1 MPAGTFVGF
10 GFGPIQTGLML
21 CEALESGN
29 FERFV
34 VVEVD
39 QALVDAVRG
48 SGDAVTINIAGET
61 GIRRKN
67 LPGIRLLNPRV
78 GADRKEIVAAIGSA
92 SELATAIPSV
102 ELYGAGGDASVAAL
116 LAEGATDERA
126 RIIYTAENN
135 NYAAELLM
143 REIANRAPRRAPSPL
158 QALDTVIGKMSG
170 VISSAE
176 EMRQLGLAPLVPG
189 LEKCVLV
196 EEFNRILISR
206 ITLPGFSRGIRV
218 FEEKDNL
225 IPFEEA
231 KLYGHN
237 AVHALLGYLARL
249 RGHKVMSSI
258 REDGELLALGR
269 RAFLQESGAAL
280 IRRHGRTGDPLF
292 TAAGYEA
299 YADDLLQRM
308 TNPFLHDDVDRI
320 IRDPKRK
327 LGWSDRLFGTMR
339 AALEAG
345 IEPKAMA
352 LGAAA
357 ATACSLEQDG
367 FAVSRDGFAVS
378 RDGFAISRSKSG
390 ATTAREHLLALW
402 GSDATGGER
411 EACLS
416 LVQDA
421 MSRLDAWRA

>member
-10 GFGPIQTGLML
+10 GFGPIQAGLML
-21 CEALESGN
+21 CEAHDSGN
-29 FERFV
+29 FSRFV
-34 VVEVD
+34 VAEVD
-39 QALVDAVRG
+39 PALVDAVRG
-48 SGDAVTINIAGET
+48 NGDAVTINIAGET
-61 GIRRKN
+61 GIRRKI
-67 LPGIRLLNPRV
+67 LPDVRLLNPKV

-92 SELATAIPSV
+92 AELATAIPSV

-116 LAEGATDERA
+116 LAEGAVGGRA
-126 RIIYTAENN
+126 RIIYAAENN

-143 REIANRAPRRAPSPL
+143 RQVIRRAPREGFSRV

-170 VISSAE
+170 VVSSPE
-176 EMRQLGLAPLVPG
+176 EMRRLGLAPLVPG
-189 LEKCVLV
+189 LEKCILV

-206 ITLPGFSRGIRV
+206 IALPGFTRGIRV
-218 FEEKDNL
+218 FEEKEDL

-249 RGHKVMSSI
+249 RGHRVMSSI
-258 REDGELLALGR
+258 REDAELLALGR

-280 IRRHGRTGDPLF
+280 IHRHGRTGDPLF

-299 YADDLLQRM
+299 YADDLLLRM
-308 TNPFLHDDVDRI
+308 TNPFLQDDVDRI

-327 LGWSDRLFGTMR
+327 LGWSDRFFGTMR

-345 IEPKAMA
+345 IEPTAMA

-357 ATACSLEQDG
+357 ATDCSMEG
-367 FAVSRDGFAVS
+367 GARGGAAAARD
-378 RDGFAISRSKSG
+378 
-390 ATTAREHLLALW
+390 HLLTLW
-402 GSDATGGER
+402 GSEAAGEQR
-411 EACLS
+411 DVCLS
-416 LVQDA
+416 LVQDSF
-421 MSRLDAWRA
+421 SRLDAWRS

>member
-1 MPAGTFVGF
+1 
-10 GFGPIQTGLML
+10 
-21 CEALESGN
+21 
-29 FERFV
+29 
-34 VVEVD
+34 
-39 QALVDAVRG
+39 
-48 SGDAVTINIAGET
+48 
-61 GIRRKN
+61 
-67 LPGIRLLNPRV
+67 
-78 GADRKEIVAAIGSA
+78 
-92 SELATAIPSV
+92 
-102 ELYGAGGDASVAAL
+102 
-116 LAEGATDERA
+116 
-126 RIIYTAENN
+126 
-135 NYAAELLM
+135 
-143 REIANRAPRRAPSPL
+143 
-158 QALDTVIGKMSG
+158 
-170 VISSAE
+170 
-176 EMRQLGLAPLVPG
+176 
-189 LEKCVLV
+189 
-196 EEFNRILISR
+196 
-206 ITLPGFSRGIRV
+206 
-218 FEEKDNL
+218 
-225 IPFEEA
+225 
-231 KLYGHN
+231 
-237 AVHALLGYLARL
+237 
-249 RGHKVMSSI
+249 
-258 REDGELLALGR
+258 
-269 RAFLQESGAAL
+269 
-280 IRRHGRTGDPLF
+280 
-292 TAAGYEA
+292 
-299 YADDLLQRM
+299 M

>member
-10 GFGPIQTGLML
+10 GFGPIQAGLMI
-21 CEALESGN
+21 CEAFDSGN
-29 FERFV
+29 FDRFV
-34 VVEVD
+34 VAEVD
-39 QALVDAVRG
+39 AALVDAVRG
-48 SGDAVTINIAGET
+48 NRDAVTINIAGEA
-61 GIRRKN
+61 GIRRKD
-67 LPGIRLLNPRV
+67 LPGVRLLNPRV
-78 GADRKEIVAAIGSA
+78 GADRTELVDAIRAA

-116 LAEGATDERA
+116 LAEGAAVPRGFGAAAEHA
-126 RIIYTAENN
+126 RIIYAAENN
-135 NYAAELLM
+135 NFAAELLM
-143 REIANRAPRRAPSPL
+143 RQIIRRAPPEGFSRV

-170 VISSAE
+170 VVSSGE
-176 EMRQLGLAPLVPG
+176 EMRRLGLAPLVPG
-189 LEKCVLV
+189 LEKCILV
-196 EEFNRILISR
+196 EEFNRILISK
-206 ITLPGFSRGIRV
+206 IALPGFTRGIRV
-218 FEEKDNL
+218 FEEKDDL

-249 RGHKVMSSI
+249 RGHRVMSSI

-269 RAFLQESGAAL
+269 QAFLQESGAAL

-299 YADDLLQRM
+299 YADDLLLRM

-327 LGWSDRLFGTMR
+327 LGWSDRFFGTMR
-339 AALEAG
+339 AALQAG
-345 IEPKAMA
+345 IQPTAMA

-357 ATACSLEQDG
+357 ATSCSMEQG
-367 FAVSRDGFAVS
+367 GPAVSR
-378 RDGFAISRSKSG
+378 SKPG
-390 ATTAREHLLALW
+390 AATAQDHLLGLW
-402 GSDATGGER
+402 GSEAAGEER

-421 MSRLDAWRA
+421 FTLLDTWRA